1 MNPHRPRR
9 SGALLLK
16 AGAALVV
23 LAALAFSSAMVAILW
38 SDPVFATA
46 TDVSPEALAAAGIDF
61 SQPYPSTPRDV
72 TLGDGVKLHA
82 YVLEATGGAPRTAV
96 VLVHGV
102 LGSGFLLDRG
112 AGMLRE
118 ALGAADTEVW
128 AIDLRGHGASGGA
141 PGDVDFIGQYE
152 ADLGELVRG
161 LRAERPGLRIVL
173 AGHSMGGGIVLRYAE
188 RRATRRNLP
197 PVDGTLLFAPYLGWS
212 SPTVRKSAPEPAT
225 GGGTEFVKVHLP
237 RILGLKLL
245 NAAGI
250 TAFNGLRTEFF
261 NLPPELPLR
270 SYTYRAMESQGPSD
284 FRSALSSVTT
294 PLLVV
299 VGSRDEAFVA
309 DAFPAVLRDAGKAPP
324 VVVPDATH
332 DGVVHDP
339 RAMAAVRAWWAGT
352 VR

>member
-1 MNPHRPRR
+1 MHPLRPRR
-9 SGALLLK
+9 FGALLLK
-16 AGAALVV
+16 ASAALAALV
-23 LAALAFSSAMVAILW
+23 ALVFTATMVAILW

-46 TDVSPEALAAAGIDF
+46 PDVSPAALAAAGIDF
-61 SQPYPSTPRDV
+61 SQPYPTIPRDL
-72 TLGDGVKLHA
+72 TLRDGVKLHA
-82 YVLEATGGAPRTAV
+82 YVLEATGGPPRTAI

-118 ALGAADTEVW
+118 AFGAGSTEVLS
-128 AIDLRGHGASGGA
+128 IDLRGHGASGGT

-152 ADLGELVRG
+152 EDLGDVVRV
-161 LRAERPGLRIVL
+161 LKTERPGLRVVL

-188 RRATRRNLP
+188 RRSSRRDLP

-212 SPTVRKSAPEPAT
+212 SPTVRKTTADPAASAGAEIL
-225 GGGTEFVKVHLP
+225 KVHLP
-237 RILGLKLL
+237 RILGLALL
-245 NAAGI
+245 NVSGI

-270 SYTYRAMESQGPSD
+270 SYSYRAMESQAPSD
-284 FRSALSSVTT
+284 YRRALAGATH

-309 DAFPAVLRDAGKAPP
+309 DEFREVLREAGQAPP
-324 VVVPDATH
+324 EIVPDATH
-332 DGVVHDP
+332 DCVVHDP
-339 RAMAAVRAWWAGT
+339 RAMAAVRAWRA
-352 VR
+352 RAEL